1 MYQVGDLIVY
11 ENAGVCQVMELTAS
25 ENCPALSCMPKGR
38 LYYILHP
45 LFGGGTIYTP
55 ADPPKAFMR
64 PVISRRE
71 AEELISLIPKL
82 KADPY
87 YTQNLQD
94 LREHYKAAA
103 SSHSCKDLIQLTM
116 SVYKKK
122 GRRHRPGKTGRPGGS
137 EIHAPGGK
145 PAFRRAGGG
154 PGHRPGGGSG
164 LYRSAAEGGPGRTP
178 GGSAGQGF
186 HKLSPGKPAAKNPGR
201 KRCEKPLPAG
211 AFMLFFRFY
220 RFRLSF
226 AAIL

>member
-1 MYQVGDLIVY
+1 MYQAGDLIVY
-11 ENAGVCQVMELTAS
+11 ENAGVCQVMDLTAS

-71 AEELISLIPKL
+71 AEALISLIPKL

-122 GRRHRPGKTGRPGGS
+122 GDAIARGKRVGQVDQKYMRQAENQLFGELAVALGIDREAVPDYIDQRLKEG
-137 EIHAPGGK
+137 
-145 PAFRRAGGG
+145 PA
-154 PGHRPGGGSG
+154 
-164 LYRSAAEGGPGRTP
+164 E
-178 GGSAGQGF
+178 
-186 HKLSPGKPAAKNPGR
+186 
-201 KRCEKPLPAG
+201 LPAE
-211 AFMLFFRFY
+211 APDKA
-220 RFRLSF
+220 S
-226 AAIL
+226 IS

>member
-11 ENAGVCQVMELTAS
+11 ENAGVCQVMNLTAS

-45 LFGGGTIYTP
+45 LFGGGTLYTP

-122 GRRHRPGKTGRPGGS
+122 GDAIARGKRVGQVDQKYMRQAENQLQRTPAERGFHISSRRGLLCFSSVFTVSVCRLRPS
-137 EIHAPGGK
+137 
-145 PAFRRAGGG
+145 
-154 PGHRPGGGSG
+154 
-164 LYRSAAEGGPGRTP
+164 YRTPPFGRT
-178 GGSAGQGF
+178 SAC
-186 HKLSPGKPAAKNPGR
+186 PPPPAAPL
-201 KRCEKPLPAG
+201 RCSFPA
-211 AFMLFFRFY
+211 AR
-220 RFRLSF
+220 SCPPQ
-226 AAIL
+226 